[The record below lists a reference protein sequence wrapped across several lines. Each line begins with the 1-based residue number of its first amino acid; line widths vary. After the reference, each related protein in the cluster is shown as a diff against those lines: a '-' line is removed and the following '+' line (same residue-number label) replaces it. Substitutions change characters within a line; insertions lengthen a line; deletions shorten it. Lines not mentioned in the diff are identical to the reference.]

1 MASSLNSIG
10 NIFFSQSD
18 YPSALEFYFNS
29 LKIQESIDYKIG
41 MANALSNIGMVYKRQ
56 GNVKEALDYSL
67 KSLTIEVELGN
78 QEGIGTSYANI
89 GNLYM
94 ANKEYALTYSF
105 FTKALLLYEKN
116 KDKDGIATI
125 YSNYG
130 KLFENEGKIDS
141 SLFYNRKALEA
152 YTQIDKAEGQAIAY
166 LAIAN
171 NYFDLNKLNDA
182 IEFGIR
188 GFKLSKE
195 LGSLDLML
203 GAEGLLGEL
212 YEKKGEHKNALA
224 HFKNY
229 LVLKDSIFNVEKN
242 NELTR
247 YQLKY
252 EFEKK
257 ADADSIKN
265 LQAQNF
271 RDTQI
276 QLQKAQL
283 SQEKTKGYMLYGG
296 LLLLVLFGIYMINRF
311 NASQKQKAIIEHQNE
326 LVKKQK
332 ELVESK
338 NKEVMDSINYAK
350 RIQQSILPTNKYID
364 NSLKRLK
371 KKE

>member
-1 MASSLNSIG
+1 
-10 NIFFSQSD
+10 
-18 YPSALEFYFNS
+18 
-29 LKIQESIDYKIG
+29 
-41 MANALSNIGMVYKRQ
+41 
-56 GNVKEALDYSL
+56 
-67 KSLTIEVELGN
+67 
-78 QEGIGTSYANI
+78 
-89 GNLYM
+89 M
-94 ANKEYALTYSF
+94 ANKDHASAYSYF
-105 FTKALLLYEKN
+105 SKALQLYLKLN
-116 KDKDGIATI
+116 DRDGVATI

-130 KLFENEGKIDS
+130 KLFENEHKIDS
-141 SLFYNRKALEA
+141 SLFYNQKALVS
-152 YTQIDKAEGQAIAY
+152 YKQIEKLEGQAIAY

-171 NYFDLNKLNDA
+171 NFNQLNNLGESINYGVK
-182 IEFGIR
+182 
-188 GFKLSKE
+188 GFSLSKE
-195 LGSLDLML
+195 LGSLDLQL
-203 GAEGLLGEL
+203 GAEELLGSV
-212 YEKKGEHKNALA
+212 YEKKGEHKNALT

-229 LVLKDSIFNVEKN
+229 LILKDSIFNVEKN

-265 LQAQNF
+265 LQAQNI

-332 ELVESK
+332 ELVELK

-350 RIQQSILPTNKYID
+350 RIQQSILPTSKYID
-364 NSLKRLK
+364 SSIKRLK
-371 KKE
+371 K